1 MCDPWI
7 PYHSRTIGARQVR
20 IILQYLL
27 NVISCPFQTVVLH
40 DLYDLTALQ
49 EDFDLRCRDVLHLLY
64 NEVLRD
70 GADPYFMSLCHHLA
84 STIETTIGD
93 YQYYGR
99 HIRD

>member
-70 GADPYFMSLCHHLA
+70 GADSYFMSLCHHLA

-93 YQYYGR
+93 YQYYGC